1 MPDSLPLVRKPSTG
15 KCGLIARDIGQ
26 ISAEKRVSTNTDV
39 VGARHLDVPPRDV
52 GRLLERHG
60 ASLPLY
66 LDAQR
71 WRDIAGSRQRWPR
84 LWSRDPKMPGD
95 TQ

>member
-1 MPDSLPLVRKPSTG
+1 MPDSLPLVLQPRPG
-15 KCGLIARDIGQ
+15 KRGERSHEMVE
-26 ISAEKRVSTNTDV
+26 SAIQAKVSANNELM
-39 VGARHLDVPPRDV
+39 GARHLGPPPRDV

-71 WRDIAGSRQRWPR
+71 WRDIGAAHRRWP
-84 LWSRDPKMPGD
+84 LAWSRTSGL
-95 TQ
+95 TGETA